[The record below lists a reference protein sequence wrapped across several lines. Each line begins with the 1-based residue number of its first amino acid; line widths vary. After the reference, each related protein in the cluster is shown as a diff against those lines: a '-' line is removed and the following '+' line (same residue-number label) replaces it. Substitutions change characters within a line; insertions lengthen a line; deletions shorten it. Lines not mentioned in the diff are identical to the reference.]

1 MAEQTRYCG
10 RCGAPLL
17 PGAVFCGRC
26 GAPQLA
32 PAAIP
37 AVAPAVAAPPKAP
50 PAAYG
55 YAVAA
60 PPMAPPAA
68 YGYRVAQPGAFPRAG
83 QAKVPQ
89 AMVIGGVLLI
99 LVVAV
104 VAITSFA
111 LARSIGTHPTC
122 TSNCGPQ
129 LIAPLPEAATYHS
142 NAFGFEV
149 DYNSSWKVRSQ
160 DANGIALGT
169 AYGAVT
175 VVGSKAGPSPGQ
187 LINNTVAALPSA
199 KWQSVTQ
206 VADLRGAHIGIQDGQ
221 GAVYS
226 ANLIGSGAT
235 STQVRFAVIAAT
247 RGTTSVVI
255 FAVDQAAPKD
265 FIYGIPEGGE
275 FDYMCQE
282 FRWAA

>member
-1 MAEQTRYCG
+1 M
-10 RCGAPLL
+10 
-17 PGAVFCGRC
+17 
-26 GAPQLA
+26 
-32 PAAIP
+32 
-37 AVAPAVAAPPKAP
+37 AP

-60 PPMAPPAA
+60 PPTAPPAAYGYAVAAPPTAPPAA
-68 YGYRVAQPGAFPRAG
+68 YGYRVAQPGAFPRVG

-122 TSNCGPQ
+122 ASNCGPQ

-160 DANGIALGT
+160 DANGLALGT

-206 VADLRGAHIGIQDGQ
+206 LADLRGAHIGIQDGQ

-226 ANLIGSGAT
+226 ANLIGSGTT
-235 STQVRFAVIAAT
+235 STLVRFAVIAAT

-265 FIYGIPEGGE
+265 FTYGIPEGGE

-282 FRWAA
+282 FRW